1 MEVFSRD
8 LTLPQLRQLHRR
20 MRAEVGVE
28 RAKPLTRKHQA
39 LLEVVQRRKR
49 EGVGKA
55 KQTAKSFWQG
65 VQQEW
70 NDAHPNEQY
79 QTWRGLEVLW
89 RRIDKKRGKGGDVR

>member
-20 MRAEVGVE
+20 MRGEVGAE

-39 LLEVVQRRKR
+39 VLEVVQRRKR

-55 KQTAKSFWQG
+55 KQTAKAFWQG

-70 NDAHPNEQY
+70 NAAHPNEQY